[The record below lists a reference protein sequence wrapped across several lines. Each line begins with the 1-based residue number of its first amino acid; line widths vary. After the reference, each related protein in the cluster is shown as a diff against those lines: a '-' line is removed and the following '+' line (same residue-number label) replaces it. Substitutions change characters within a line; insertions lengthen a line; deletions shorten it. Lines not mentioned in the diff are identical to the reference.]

1 MPFIA
6 KTAPITSLADEHV
19 RIEERP
25 MYGGRD
31 IRVGAEVFLWSS
43 ETQGGVGLWGKGT
56 VMAIDPGGPKPVVTV
71 RVDQRVNSGNFGL
84 NEIAPHRDSTQDTPI
99 VGLARKLYKHAHN
112 KIAGLTNAEADLL
125 QQNFE

>member
-31 IRVGAEVFLWSS
+31 IRVGSEVFLWSS

-56 VMAIDPGGPKPVVTV
+56 VTAVEPATAKPVVTV

-84 NEIAPHRDSTQDTPI
+84 NKIAPHRDSAQDTPI
-99 VGLARKLYKHAHN
+99 VGLARKLYRHAHN
-112 KIAGLTNAEADLL
+112 KVAQITDQEAALL
-125 QQNFE
+125 QRFFE

>member
-6 KTAPITSLADEHV
+6 KTAPPSSPADAQL

-25 MYGGRD
+25 MYGGWD
-31 IRVGAEVFLWSS
+31 IRVGSETFLWSS

-56 VMAIDPGGPKPVVTV
+56 VTTIDLGGAKPVVTV

-84 NEIAPHRDSTQDTPI
+84 NEIAPHRNSREGTPI
-99 VGLARKLYKHAHN
+99 VGLARKLYRHAHN
-112 KIAGLTNAEADLL
+112 KVARITDQEATLL
-125 QQNFE
+125 QRFFA

>member
-6 KTAPITSLADEHV
+6 KTAPVTAPADAPL

-25 MYGGRD
+25 LYGGRD
-31 IRVGAEVFLWSS
+31 IRVGSEVFLWSS

-56 VMAIDPGGPKPVVTV
+56 VTEVDPVGAKPVVMV
-71 RVDQRVNSGNFGL
+71 RVDQRVNSGTFGL
-84 NEIAPHRDSTQDTPI
+84 SEIAPHRDSTQDTPI

-112 KIAGLTNAEADLL
+112 KVAAITDQEAALL
-125 QQNFE
+125 QRFFR

>member
-6 KTAPITSLADEHV
+6 KTAPPTSPADAHLRV
-19 RIEERP
+19 EERP

-31 IRVGAEVFLWSS
+31 IRVGSEIFLWSS

-56 VMAIDPGGPKPVVTV
+56 VTAVDPGGAKPVVTV

-112 KIAGLTNAEADLL
+112 KIAELTNAEAELL

>member
-6 KTAPITSLADEHV
+6 KTAPITSLADEHI

-31 IRVGAEVFLWSS
+31 IRVGSEVFLWSS

-56 VMAIDPGGPKPVVTV
+56 VTAIDPGGPKPAITV
-71 RVDQRVNSGNFGL
+71 RIDQRVNSGNFGL

-112 KIAGLTNAEADLL
+112 KIAGLTNAEAELL

>member
-6 KTAPITSLADEHV
+6 KTAPIPSLADEHI

-31 IRVGAEVFLWSS
+31 IRVGSEVFLWSS

-56 VMAIDPGGPKPVVTV
+56 VTAIDPGGPKPAITV
-71 RVDQRVNSGNFGL
+71 RIDQRVNSGNFGL
-84 NEIAPHRDSTQDTPI
+84 IEIAPHRDSTQDTPI

-112 KIAGLTNAEADLL
+112 KIAGLTNAEAELL

>member
-6 KTAPITSLADEHV
+6 KTAPPTSPADAHL

-31 IRVGAEVFLWSS
+31 IRVGSEVFLWSS

-56 VMAIDPGGPKPVVTV
+56 VTTIDPGGAKPVVTV
-71 RVDQRVNSGNFGL
+71 RLDQRVNSGNFGL

-99 VGLARKLYKHAHN
+99 VGLARKLYRHAHN
-112 KIAGLTNAEADLL
+112 KIARITDQEAALL
-125 QQNFE
+125 QRFFG